1 MNTCAPAPVTIDAP
15 RAATQGRLDCGHAV
29 KGEAA
34 VDLHTTDPEST
45 DPRKFCRH
53 DACGT
58 CPGPAHTLLDEH
70 FQPTPQQYTPQGR
83 LNPDTL
89 NEHVA
94 RCDLCLRRLLGCAR
108 VRGCDNALA
117 ALDGAALVIVDDSAR
132 KLFDRSYVWAEAR
145 EPAQVELLV
154 TLWRSRSLDP
164 DQLPKI
170 DNLPGYLHRSARN
183 KMVTWL
189 EREERQLGLWKGGP
203 VAARN
208 VPLDGHENPSEDPLI
223 RLHMP
228 DMSDDPEALGAA
240 YAEVTK
246 LRQLLAN
253 YADQLEQG
261 KRGTDRRALLRYWID
276 NLQPGSTFNQ
286 SEASRALRATGIQI
300 SQPTVYRWVLDFKL
314 DLFEVLNDPDN
325 GLSPYW
331 REKAI
336 KLFCSPPSQP
346 REDTDTR
353 PMTGDEASPN
363 DPALDID
370 SETGSDHD

>member
-1 MNTCAPAPVTIDAP
+1 MNTCAPAPVIANAP
-15 RAATQGRLDCGHAV
+15 GAAIPPRLDCGHVV
-29 KGEAA
+29 KGEVA

-53 DACGT
+53 DAYGT
-58 CPGPAHTLLDEH
+58 CPGPAHSLLDEH

-108 VRGCDNALA
+108 GRNCDNALA
-117 ALDGAALVIVDDSAR
+117 SLDGAAFVIVDDSAR
-132 KLFDRSYVWAEAR
+132 KLFDRGYMWAEAR

-164 DQLPKI
+164 DHLPTI

-183 KMVTWL
+183 RMVTWL
-189 EREERQLGLWKGGP
+189 EREERQFGLWKGGP

-240 YAEVTK
+240 YAEVAK

-253 YADQLEQG
+253 YADQLEDR
-261 KRGTDRRALLRYWID
+261 KRGSDRRALLRYWID
-276 NLQPGSTFNQ
+276 NLQPGSAFNQ

-300 SQPTVYRWVLDFKL
+300 YQPTVYRWVLDFKL

-325 GLSPYW
+325 GLSPAW
-331 REKAI
+331 RENAI
-336 KLFCSPPSQP
+336 KLFCSPQSPSE
-346 REDTDTR
+346 EDAETCPLGGEDRPADDLTLDT
-353 PMTGDEASPN
+353 
-363 DPALDID
+363 D
-370 SETGSDHD
+370 SETGYDHD